1 MTLHQSERPVPAFVG
16 SSSRRPGVDDP
27 PAVPLLGN
35 HAALLLGDLV
45 ALALA
50 FALAGLLSLMMD
62 DQLFHRVSDDTLT
75 TELRARLFQ
84 FLLLSGFVLIWHN
97 ERGHYDTRLPFWT
110 ETKQVLIALSLAAV
124 LDGFLQYVMNVQV
137 SRICLVETWVLSFA
151 LVMASR
157 ELVKRGLRAR
167 GTWELATVIVGS
179 RADAAAA
186 ARMVK
191 AERTLGYRV
200 VATVDPA
207 DLAIGDDV
215 NCAESLYRR
224 FDADFV
230 LVVPDAHDSVH
241 CNALTALLTRQ
252 TMPFALVPATAGIPV
267 FGLTPVYVLSH
278 DMVMLMGRSNLAHPV
293 AQGFKRCAD
302 LAGAAVI
309 VLALLL
315 LSPLLLWIVLSI
327 RADGGPVLYRQTR
340 VGFDGRRFPCFK
352 FRSMIVNADQ
362 VLKDYLARNPE
373 AAAEWQRDVKLRHD
387 PRITA
392 VGRFLRKTSL
402 DELPQ
407 LINVIRGDM
416 SLVGPRPIVP
426 AEIERYGADI
436 AYYYQVRPGI
446 TGLWQVSGRNDVDY
460 PTRVRLD
467 CWYVK
472 NWTFWHDVAIL
483 FKTIP
488 ALVTGRGAC

>member
-1 MTLHQSERPVPAFVG
+1 MTLHQSERPIAAFVG
-16 SSSRRPGVDDP
+16 SSGRLRGEQSLPIVT
-27 PAVPLLGN
+27 LSN
-35 HAALLLGDLV
+35 HAAILLGDLA

-50 FALAGLLSLMMD
+50 FLVAGIWTLAIQQG
-62 DQLFHRVSDDTLT
+62 LFHNSTASAAWA
-75 TELRARLFQ
+75 EASARLFQ

-97 ERGHYDTRLPFWT
+97 ERDHYDSRVPFWT
-110 ETKQVLIALSLAAV
+110 ETKQIMIALGLAAI
-124 LDGFLQYVMNVQV
+124 LDGFLQYIMMVQV
-137 SRICLVETWVLSFA
+137 SRVCLAASWVLSFVFMLIA
-151 LVMASR
+151 R
-157 ELVKRGLRAR
+157 HTVKGWLRRR
-167 GTWELATVIVGS
+167 GTWDLATVIVGN

-186 ARMVK
+186 TRLVK
-191 AERTLGYRV
+191 AERNLGYRV
-200 VATVDPA
+200 VATSDPA
-207 DLAIGDDV
+207 TGARDGGAD
-215 NCAESLYRR
+215 CAETLYRR
-224 FDADFV
+224 YDADFV

-241 CNALTALLTRQ
+241 CNSLIAALTRQ
-252 TMPFALVPATAGIPV
+252 TLPFALVPATAGIPV
-267 FGLTPVYVLSH
+267 FGLKPVYLLSH
-278 DMVMLMGRSNLAHPV
+278 DMVLLMGRSNLTHPV
-293 AQGFKRCAD
+293 AQGFKRVAD
-302 LAGAAVI
+302 LAGAAAI
-309 VLALLL
+309 ALALLVLAPVL
-315 LSPLLLWIVLSI
+315 LAIVVAIKL
-327 RADGGPVLYRQTR
+327 DGGPVLYHQTR
-340 VGFDGRRFPCFK
+340 VGFGGKRFPCFK
-352 FRSMIVNADQ
+352 FRSMIVNSDQ

-373 AAAEWQRDVKLRHD
+373 AAAEWQRDVKLRRD

-407 LINVIRGDM
+407 LLNVVRGEM

-472 NWTFWHDVAIL
+472 NWTFWHDIAIL

>member
-1 MTLHQSERPVPAFVG
+1 MTLHQSERPIPAFVG
-16 SSSRRPGVDDP
+16 SSARVPDADRQTEATLSNN
-27 PAVPLLGN
+27 AV
-35 HAALLLGDLV
+35 LLLGDL
-45 ALALA
+45 AGLALA
-50 FALAGLLSLMMD
+50 FLLAGILSL
-62 DQLFHRVSDDTLT
+62 LIEEKIFHFVSTDTVAA
-75 TELRARLFQ
+75 EARARLFQ

-110 ETKQVLIALSLAAV
+110 ETKQIMIALTLAAV
-124 LDGFLQYVMNVQV
+124 LDGFLQYIMKVQV
-137 SRICLVETWVLSFA
+137 SRGCLAETWVLAFVF
-151 LVMASR
+151 LMAGR
-157 ELVKRGLRAR
+157 QLGKAWLRRR
-167 GTWELATVIVGS
+167 GTWDLATIIVGA

-207 DLAIGDDV
+207 DLSIADNAD
-215 NCAESLYRR
+215 CRTELYRR

-230 LVVPDAHDSVH
+230 LVVPDAHDSVP
-241 CNALTALLTRQ
+241 CNNLIAVLTRQ
-252 TMPFALVPATAGIPV
+252 VLPFALVPATAGIPV
-267 FGLTPVYVLSH
+267 FGLNPVYVLSH
-278 DMVMLMGRSNLAHPV
+278 DLVMLMGRSNLAHPV
-293 AQGFKRCAD
+293 AQTFKRCID
-302 LAGAAVI
+302 LIGVAAIGLVLLVLAPVLTAI
-309 VLALLL
+309 VLA
-315 LSPLLLWIVLSI
+315 IK
-327 RADGGPVLYRQTR
+327 ADGGPALYRQTR
-340 VGFDGRRFPCFK
+340 VGFGGRRFACFK
-352 FRSMIVNADQ
+352 FRSMIVNSDH

-392 VGRFLRKTSL
+392 IGRFLRTTSL

-407 LINVIRGDM
+407 LLNVFQGDM

-483 FKTIP
+483 FKTLP
-488 ALVTGRGAC
+488 ALISGRGAC